1 MRHADRNIEWRNYNM
16 NLRIRWLCYSKWK
29 AGDAVRA
36 VEDSRVTRRL
46 GARSEAFHL
55 LVHGLV
61 FSVAKSSNQAVC

>member
-1 MRHADRNIEWRNYNM
+1 MK
-16 NLRIRWLCYSKWK
+16 LRIRSLCYSKWK
-29 AGDAVRA
+29 AEDAVSA

-61 FSVAKSSNQAVC
+61 FSVAKSSHQAAC

>member
-1 MRHADRNIEWRNYNM
+1 M
-16 NLRIRWLCYSKWK
+16 NLRTRWLCYSKWK
-29 AGDAVRA
+29 AEDAASA

-61 FSVAKSSNQAVC
+61 FSVAESSNQAPC